1 MSADPSAHPADL
13 PTTNATASPP
23 ELAALTLR
31 RFRVIFNAV
40 RSHFQRVER
49 AVGLGGSQAWALSVV
64 ADQPGIGV
72 NALART
78 LDIHQSTASNLVRGL
93 VERGLMQLVRSAQDR
108 RTVELQIT
116 PQGQSRLAG
125 VPRPFAGVLP
135 QALAEL
141 DLETLT
147 RLSRDLATLIDH
159 LGQADPAAAQKPLS
173 DA

>member
-1 MSADPSAHPADL
+1 MPAD
-13 PTTNATASPP
+13 SPSSPDNPPAAGEGAPAP

-49 AVGLGGSQAWALSVV
+49 AAGLGGSQVWALSVV
-64 ADQPGIGV
+64 AGQPGIGV

-93 VERGLMQLVRSAQDR
+93 VERGLMQILRSAQDR

-116 PQGQSRLAG
+116 PEGRACLAS
-125 VPRPFAGVLP
+125 VPQPFAGVLP

-141 DLETLT
+141 DLATLT
-147 RLSRDLATLIDH
+147 RLSHDLATLIEH
-159 LGQADPAAAQKPLS
+159 LGQSDPAAAQKPLS